1 MLLIVLAFLLILG
14 IAFYQVIQGL
24 YSALIMA
31 ILSIVSA
38 VIAFNFYEP
47 AAAMLYENQPAHA
60 DAAALIALFV
70 VPLLAMRVLCDLFL
84 RRNVVFGVWV
94 DRIGGGAV
102 GILVGMIM
110 VGVLTV
116 AMQMLPLGAKLFTYR
131 PYDDTL
137 RRDQALAPFY
147 PDEFVIGLANFL
159 SAGAFAGEQRL
170 DNVHDDLLLELYCA
184 RNQMEQTYEEEREQI
199 VERVGRVDAVPD
211 SLSVVGVYPTPSV
224 IENDPDAAPS
234 NPLLDDNTLTRI
246 IVVRVKVNESARNE
260 SEDDNW
266 WRLPAT
272 HFRLVT
278 RDKEGEIQSHYP
290 VAYLTW
296 GEGRIEDRKMSR
308 LQGTRGWRSHPAE
321 KRDDKRPLIGK
332 LGVQRP
338 WQEQGGPADLTID
351 WVYRIGREQTPES
364 LIFRRVAKS
373 PTGAIHERRLGSGRK
388 ERDAGLFRSQKV
400 EE

>member
-1 MLLIVLAFLLILG
+1 
-14 IAFYQVIQGL
+14 
-24 YSALIMA
+24 
-31 ILSIVSA
+31 
-38 VIAFNFYEP
+38 
-47 AAAMLYENQPAHA
+47 PAHA

-70 VPLLAMRVLCDLFL
+70 VPLLAMRLLCDLFL

-102 GILVGMIM
+102 GILVGMIL
-110 VGVLTV
+110 VGVLAV
-116 AMQMLPLGAKLFTYR
+116 AVQMLPLGAKLFTYQ

-184 RNQMEQTYEEEREQI
+184 RNQMEQTYEDKDREQI
-199 VERVGRVDAVPD
+199 VERVGRVDAAPD
-211 SLSVVGVYPTPSV
+211 SLSVVGVYPVPSV

-246 IVVRVKVNESARNE
+246 VVVRVKVNESARNE